1 MSPKEGVESAVWEEQ
16 EELRDSLLLDIYGG
30 LLAQKQREALHM
42 QLDLDYSLSEIAE
55 NQGVTRQAALDAV
68 KRGIA
73 RLRELEKS
81 LRIYERFARSM
92 EVLARME
99 ALAKRQGN
107 QEMLEALREAR
118 SIWED

>member
-1 MSPKEGVESAVWEEQ
+1 MESAVREEQ

-30 LLAQKQREALHM
+30 LLTQKQREALHM

-81 LRIYERFARSM
+81 LRISERFARSM

-107 QEMLEALREAR
+107 QEMLEALCEAR

>member
-1 MSPKEGVESAVWEEQ
+1 MESAVREEQ

-30 LLAQKQREALHM
+30 LLTQKQREALHM

-73 RLRELEKS
+73 RLRSGPSCRRLMGNCR
-81 LRIYERFARSM
+81 LMRRRTFRRSC
-92 EVLARME
+92 
-99 ALAKRQGN
+99 GGI
-107 QEMLEALREAR
+107 R
-118 SIWED
+118 S